1 MHLMF
6 GREIWARVAKSGV
19 VNMKI
24 LFQAT
29 KLDRVSK
36 GVGVEERRGAKSDQP
51 CHVLPGGRATG
62 ASQAAGRSA
71 WA

>member
-1 MHLMF
+1 MF
-6 GREIWARVAKSGV
+6 GREIWARVAKLGV

-51 CHVLPGGRATG
+51 CHVLPGG
-62 ASQAAGRSA
+62 
-71 WA
+71 